1 MAWELKQVAQ
11 VFCVTPGRFRV
22 RASDAMSAM
31 SELSAESSQP
41 LVFDCHLDLSM
52 NAMEWNRD
60 LTRSLEYIRR
70 REQHQGDQPDRGTGI
85 VCFPEMRRG
94 NMGLCV
100 ATQIARSVNRFSR
113 MPGWSSASQAWAQT
127 QGQLAWYR
135 EMEAA
140 GELRFITDK
149 AGLESHLAE
158 WQRPSVGRKPI
169 GYILSLEGADS
180 LHTPAHLERAYAYG
194 LRAVGLTHYGPG
206 LCGAGTDD
214 EGPLSAYGRELLA
227 EVERLGLI
235 LDVTHLS
242 DESFRDAL
250 DRFSGLVWASHCNCR
265 ALADWNRQF
274 TDVQIRELIRR
285 DAVIGVAVDAIMM
298 VHGWRHL
305 RSKPADFD
313 LSLEHLANHI
323 DHICQL
329 AGNIRHVGIGT
340 DADGGFGTEQMPADL
355 GSIAEIQ
362 KLGPILAR
370 RGYSKADF
378 AAIFHGNFL
387 ALLRRVCK

>member
-1 MAWELKQVAQ
+1 MAQ
-11 VFCVTPGRFRV
+11 VFCVTPACFPGRPCEDM
-22 RASDAMSAM
+22 SD
-31 SELSAESSQP
+31 LPAESSQP

-60 LTRSLEYIRR
+60 LTQSLEYIRR
-70 REQHQGDQPDRGTGI
+70 REQHQRDQPDRGNGI

-94 NMGLCV
+94 NLGLCV

-140 GELRFITDK
+140 GELRFITDR
-149 AGLESHLAE
+149 AGLEAHLAD
-158 WQRPSVGRKPI
+158 WQRPSTERRPI

-214 EGPLSAYGRELLA
+214 EGPLSAHGRELLA

-250 DRFSGLVWASHCNCR
+250 DRFSGPVWASHSNCR

-274 TDVQIRELIRR
+274 TDDQIRELIRR

-298 VHGWRHL
+298 VHGWHHH

-329 AGNIRHVGIGT
+329 AGNARHVGIGT

-355 GSIAEIQ
+355 GSIADIQ
-362 KLGPILAR
+362 KLGPILSR
-370 RGYSKADF
+370 RGYSKSDIDG
-378 AAIFHGNFL
+378 IFHGNFL
-387 ALLRRVCK
+387 ALLRRVWK